1 MLFKQVPIDCI
12 THILSFCDNNSGASI
27 INTCT
32 FFNKFSKNNGYATKI
47 TNNNNINEFE
57 FIKRCIAHSK
67 TLSVIHINGYIN
79 PHLWVPMFKET
90 MVFTHCSFPSKIFN
104 RDKKYNLT
112 KCLTITDY
120 HRYTNK
126 IVLRID
132 WSILPNLE
140 KLVLYV
146 FDVDLNGIEN
156 CKKLKTC
163 KINTLKNKTTIEK
176 LLQNK

>member
-1 MLFKQVPIDCI
+1 MLFKQISNDCI
-12 THILSFCDNNSGASI
+12 TYILSFSDNNSSVSI

-32 FFNKFSKNNGYATKI
+32 FFNKFCKENGYATKI
-47 TNNNNINEFE
+47 TNNNIDKFE
-57 FIKRCIAHSK
+57 FIHRCILHSK
-67 TLSVIHINGYIN
+67 TLSTINMNGHIN
-79 PHLWVPMFKET
+79 PHLWISMFKEN
-90 MVFTHCSFPSKIFN
+90 MIFTHCSFPSRISCKEKN
-104 RDKKYNLT
+104 CNVT

-132 WSILPNLE
+132 WSIFPNLE

-156 CKKLKTC
+156 CKKLKTG

-176 LLQNK
+176 LLQNT